1 MSPAALVPLWRALN
15 TAEGRSALVGVGLV
29 LLCRVMFVWGRSS
42 APAPEPQVVC
52 APVLQRTQECL
63 DDLVRAHK
71 GCAERVLEGAEAA
84 RAQERTVCDTK
95 AREGSKILGTRA
107 CEVCEASKRRA
118 P

>member
-42 APAPEPQVVC
+42 APAPEPQVIC

-63 DDLVRAHK
+63 DDLVEAHK
-71 GCAERVLEGAEAA
+71 VCAARVLQGAEAA
-84 RAQERTVCDTK
+84 RAQEREAQAAK
-95 AREGSKILGTRA
+95 AREGSKILGARA

>member
-15 TAEGRSALVGVGLV
+15 TAEGRSALVGVCLV
-29 LLCRVMFVWGRSS
+29 LLCRVMFLWGRSS
-42 APAPEPQVVC
+42 APAPEPQVFC

-63 DDLVRAHK
+63 DDLVQAHK
-71 GCAERVLEGAEAA
+71 GCAERVLQEAEAA
-84 RAQERTVCDTK
+84 RAQERTACDTK

>member
-1 MSPAALVPLWRALN
+1 LWRALN

-29 LLCRVMFVWGRSS
+29 LLCRVMFMWGRSS
-42 APAPEPQVVC
+42 APAPEPQGVC

-63 DDLVRAHK
+63 DDLVQAHK
-71 GCAERVLEGAEAA
+71 VCAERVLQEAEAA
-84 RAQERTVCDTK
+84 RAQEREAQAAK
-95 AREGSKILGTRA
+95 AREGSKILGARA

>member
-15 TAEGRSALVGVGLV
+15 TAEGRFALVGVGLV
-29 LLCRVMFVWGRSS
+29 LLCRVMFVLGRSS

-63 DDLVRAHK
+63 DDLVQSHK

-84 RAQERTVCDTK
+84 RAQERAVCDTK